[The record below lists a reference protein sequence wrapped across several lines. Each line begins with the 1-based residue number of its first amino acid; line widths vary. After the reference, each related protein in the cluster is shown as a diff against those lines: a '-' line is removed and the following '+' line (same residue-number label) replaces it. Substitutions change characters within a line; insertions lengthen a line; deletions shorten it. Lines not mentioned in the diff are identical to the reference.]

1 MIGSTSH
8 RKNMFKSSHL
18 GMFSAEVDLKNCA
31 ELAKNTCKLDLFLK
45 LELAFCK
52 SLEQLLYSC

>member
-31 ELAKNTCKLDLFLK
+31 ELAKKHLRIRPFSKIGTSFLQVFGT
-45 LELAFCK
+45 AIT
-52 SLEQLLYSC
+52 